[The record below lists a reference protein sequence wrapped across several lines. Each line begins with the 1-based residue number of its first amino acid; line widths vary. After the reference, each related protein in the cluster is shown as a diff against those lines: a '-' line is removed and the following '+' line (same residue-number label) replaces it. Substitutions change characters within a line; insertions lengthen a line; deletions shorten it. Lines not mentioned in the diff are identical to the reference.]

1 MAQENFTLMNEAL
14 ESAQL
19 IPAEGGRPMSDEQDG
34 PKRLPDRFTARPSGI
49 AAETIRSREEAE
61 QTCLIWG

>member
-1 MAQENFTLMNEAL
+1 
-14 ESAQL
+14 
-19 IPAEGGRPMSDEQDG
+19 MSDEQPG
-34 PKRLPDRFTARPSGI
+34 PERLPDRFTARPSGI